1 MGRDGDFKSRCRDL
15 DRDFILSVCKA
26 YHFSDIDSDRRQ
38 MTDNT
43 TFRHR
48 CRGNTAM
55 ISTLCHCSNPSTPR
69 RNGSCKLERLNHDLW
84 VVIVIQITKF
94 RVVI

>member
-1 MGRDGDFKSRCRDL
+1 MGGDGDFKSRCRDL

-26 YHFSDIDSDRRQ
+26 YHFSDIDSDTRQ
-38 MTDNT
+38 VTDNT